1 MKSSVITFPGS
12 NCDRDMDVA
21 LKKFGFKNKMVWH
34 DDVELPK
41 SDLVVL
47 PGGFSYGDYLRCG
60 SMASKS
66 KIMKSVLNFAQGGGK
81 VMGICN
87 GFQILVESGL
97 LPGVLLR
104 NKYLEFI
111 CKNVFVKAN
120 NKDNSYFKDDKKDVY
135 EFHIAHNEG
144 NYFCSKDQIK
154 EINDNDQIALF
165 YSDENGNINEQSNP
179 NGSLQNIAGVFNKQ
193 KNVYEF
199 HIAHN
204 EGNYFCSNEQI
215 KEIND
220 NNQIALFYSDENG
233 NINEQ
238 SNPNGSLQNI
248 AGVFNKQKN
257 VIGMMPH
264 PERMIDPALSG
275 EDGSIFFKNLIDNL
289 K

>member
-1 MKSSVITFPGS
+1 
-12 NCDRDMDVA
+12 MDVA

-120 NKDNSYFKDDKKDVY
+120 NKDNSYFKDDKKGVY

-144 NYFCSKDQIK
+144 NYFCSKEQIK
-154 EINDNDQIALF
+154 EINDNNQIALF
-165 YSDENGNINEQSNP
+165 YSDKNGNVNEQSNP

-193 KNVYEF
+193 KN
-199 HIAHN
+199 I
-204 EGNYFCSNEQI
+204 
-215 KEIND
+215 
-220 NNQIALFYSDENG
+220 L
-233 NINEQ
+233 
-238 SNPNGSLQNI
+238 
-248 AGVFNKQKN
+248 
-257 VIGMMPH
+257 GMMPH

-275 EDGSIFFKNLIDNL
+275 EDGSIFFKNLINNL

>member
-1 MKSSVITFPGS
+1 MNSSVITFPGS
-12 NCDRDMDVA
+12 NCDRDIDVA

-34 DDVELPK
+34 DDFELPK

-66 KIMKSVLNFAQGGGK
+66 KIMKSVVNFAKGGGK

-87 GFQILVESGL
+87 GFQILVEAGL

-111 CKNVFVKAN
+111 CKNVFVKVN
-120 NKDNSYFKDDKKDVY
+120 NIDNSYFGKIKKDIL

-154 EINDNDQIALF
+154 EID
-165 YSDENGNINEQSNP
+165 
-179 NGSLQNIAGVFNKQ
+179 
-193 KNVYEF
+193 
-199 HIAHN
+199 
-204 EGNYFCSNEQI
+204 
-215 KEIND
+215 D
-220 NNQIALFYSDENG
+220 NNQIALFYSDKSG
-233 NINEQ
+233 NINEEN
-238 SNPNGSLQNI
+238 NPNGSIKNI
-248 AGVFNKQKN
+248 AGIFNKEKN
-257 VIGMMPH
+257 VLGMMPH

-275 EDGSIFFKNLIDNL
+275 EDGSIFFKNLINNL

>member
-1 MKSSVITFPGS
+1 MHSCVITFPGS

-34 DDVELPK
+34 DDIELPK

-81 VMGICN
+81 VMGVCN

-111 CKNVFVKAN
+111 CKNVFVKVN
-120 NKDNSYFKDDKKDVY
+120 NKDNSYFKDIEKDIY
-135 EFHIAHNEG
+135 EFHVAHNEG
-144 NYFCSKDQIK
+144 NYFCSKEQIK
-154 EINDNDQIALF
+154 EINDNNQVALF
-165 YSDENGNINEQSNP
+165 YSDKNGNVSDDCNP
-179 NGSLQNIAGVFNKQ
+179 NGSLQNIAGIFNKE
-193 KNVYEF
+193 KNV
-199 HIAHN
+199 
-204 EGNYFCSNEQI
+204 
-215 KEIND
+215 
-220 NNQIALFYSDENG
+220 L
-233 NINEQ
+233 
-238 SNPNGSLQNI
+238 
-248 AGVFNKQKN
+248 
-257 VIGMMPH
+257 GMMPH

-275 EDGSIFFKNLIDNL
+275 EDGSLFFKNLINNL